1 MDFFEHQEQARKKS
15 GVLVFYF
22 VLAILGIVGSIYL
35 VAVLASGWQGEHYQ
49 LRSLWN
55 ADIFLPTAIGTVAV
69 ILLGSGYKVMQ
80 LSGGGSVVAKELGG
94 RRVDQRT
101 TDFEERKLLNVV
113 EEMAIAAGM
122 PVPEVYVM
130 DNEEGINA
138 FAAGRTPSDAVI
150 GVTRGTIKFLSR
162 DELQGV
168 IAHEFSHIINGDM
181 RLNMRLIGLLFGI
194 LFIAMIGQMMMR
206 GAANSAR
213 YSRNRE
219 GGGSALA
226 FLLIG
231 VAVMA
236 IGYIGLFFGKLIKAA
251 VSRQREYLA
260 DASAVQF
267 TRNPDGI
274 AGALRKIGGLAQ
286 RSSLQT
292 PMAEEASHMFFG
304 DCHLRSAVSSALAT
318 HPPLDVRIKRVDPTW
333 DGKFPKVTLPDI
345 SSGRDEVGAKGGK
358 SGKGARSG
366 RPGVALPLP
375 GFPDIAIGGIS
386 NLTEAEAF
394 QSMSNL
400 HGEQVAFGES
410 VHAGLPTEWLE
421 AVHSEAGAQAVV
433 FALLLAQD
441 DDLRAA
447 ELERLS
453 HATDPKTYR
462 ETVELHAAFADLHS
476 SIKLALIDLAIPTL
490 KRLGASEYTR
500 FHDIKQQLIE
510 SDQQVDLF
518 EFTLMKIIDRY
529 ITQQSPPAI
538 KYRKI
543 DDLHDEAS
551 VLITT
556 LAQLGSRDPDQVAA
570 AFRAGSSLIEDE
582 VGRPLKIKSAGECGL
597 GQIDAAL
604 KKFERSTPLVKR
616 RLLFAA
622 GKTVMADTMLTSDE
636 AELIRAIAD
645 AIGSPIPPFVKT
657 TAAVA

>member
-15 GVLVFYF
+15 GALVFYF
-22 VLAILGIVGSIYL
+22 ALAVIGIVASIYL
-35 VAVLASGWQGEHYQ
+35 VAVLVSGWQGERYQ

-55 ADIFLPTAIGTVAV
+55 PEIFVPSAVGTLAV

-80 LSGGGSVVAKELGG
+80 LSGGGAVVAKELGG

-113 EEMAIAAGM
+113 EEMAIAAGT

-168 IAHEFSHIINGDM
+168 IAHEFSHILNGDM

-194 LFIAMIGQMMMR
+194 LFIAMIGQMMLR
-206 GAANSAR
+206 GAANTAR
-213 YSRNRE
+213 YSRSRE
-219 GGGSALA
+219 GGGGALA

-231 VAVMA
+231 GAVMA

-274 AGALRKIGGLAQ
+274 AGALRKIGGLSQ
-286 RSSLQT
+286 RSSLNT
-292 PMAEEASHMFFG
+292 AMAEEASHMFFG
-304 DCHLRSAVSSALAT
+304 DCRLRSAVSSAMST

-333 DGKFPKVTLPDI
+333 DGKFAKVTLPDI
-345 SSGRDEVGAKGGK
+345 STGREEVGSKGGRR
-358 SGKGARSG
+358 GAG
-366 RPGVALPLP
+366 GHATIPLP
-375 GFPDIAIGGIS
+375 GFPQSEHGGILG
-386 NLTEAEAF
+386 LTEAEAF

-400 HGEQVAFGES
+400 NGDQVEFGENL
-410 VHAGLPTEWLE
+410 HAGLPAKWLE
-421 AVHSEAGAQAVV
+421 AAHSEAGAQALV

-441 DDLRAA
+441 DDLRAQ
-447 ELERLS
+447 ELQRLS
-453 HATDPKTYR
+453 EATDPNTFR
-462 ETVELHAAFADLHS
+462 ETVELHGAFDDLHS

-490 KRLGASEYTR
+490 KRLGATEYTR
-500 FHDIKQQLIE
+500 FHRVKQELIA

-518 EFTLMKIIDRY
+518 EFTLLKIIDRNLV
-529 ITQQSPPAI
+529 QQSPPRI
-538 KYRKI
+538 KYRQI
-543 DDLHDEAS
+543 DALYNEAS

-556 LAQLGSRDPDQVAA
+556 LAQLGSRDADQVAA
-570 AFRAGSSLIEDE
+570 AFIAGSNLIQEE
-582 VGRPLKIKSAGECGL
+582 TGRPLTSKSAGECGL
-597 GQIDAAL
+597 NHIDEAL
-604 KKFERSTPLVKR
+604 KKFERSTPLVKK

-622 GKTVMADTMLTSDE
+622 GKTVMADKVLTSDE

-645 AIGSPIPPFVKT
+645 AIGCPIPPFVKT
-657 TAAVA
+657 QAA

>member
-35 VAVLASGWQGEHYQ
+35 VAVLVSGWQGERYH

-80 LSGGGSVVAKELGG
+80 LSGGGAVVAKELGG

-213 YSRNRE
+213 YSRSRE
-219 GGGSALA
+219 GGGNALA
-226 FLLIG
+226 FLVIG
-231 VAVMA
+231 LAVMA

-274 AGALRKIGGLAQ
+274 AGALRKIGGLTQ
-286 RSSLQT
+286 RSSLRT

-318 HPPLDVRIKRVDPTW
+318 HPPLDARIKRVDPTW

-345 SSGRDEVGAKGGK
+345 SSGREQV
-358 SGKGARSG
+358 GARSG
-366 RPGVALPLP
+366 QGGQSRGSGGAIALP
-375 GFPDIAIGGIS
+375 GFPDIAMGGIS

-400 HGEQVAFGES
+400 SGEQVAFGES

-441 DDLRAA
+441 DDLRSA

-490 KRLGASEYTR
+490 KRLGASEYSR
-500 FHDIKQQLIE
+500 FHNIKQQLIE
-510 SDQQVDLF
+510 SDRQVDLF
-518 EFTLMKIIDRY
+518 EFTLLKIIDRY
-529 ITQQSPPAI
+529 LVQQSPPAI

-556 LAQLGSRDPDQVAA
+556 LAQLGSRDPDQVAT
-570 AFRAGSSLIEDE
+570 AFRAGSSLIEE
-582 VGRPLKIKSAGECGL
+582 EAGRPLNIKSAEECGL

-604 KKFERSTPLVKR
+604 KKFERSTPLVKK

-622 GKTVMADTMLTSDE
+622 GKTVMADKMLSSDE

-657 TAAVA
+657 EGV

>member
-1 MDFFEHQEQARKKS
+1 VDFFEHQEQARKKS

-22 VLAILGIVGSIYL
+22 VLAVIGIVASIYF
-35 VAVLASGWQGEHYQ
+35 VAVLVSGWQGERYQ

-55 ADIFLPTAIGTVAV
+55 PGIFVPSAIGTLAV
-69 ILLGSGYKVMQ
+69 ILLGSGYKIMQ
-80 LSGGGSVVAKELGG
+80 LSGGGAVVAKDLGG

-168 IAHEFSHIINGDM
+168 IAHEFSHILNGDM

-206 GAANSAR
+206 GAANTAR
-213 YSRNRE
+213 YSRSRE
-219 GGGSALA
+219 GGGGALA
-226 FLLIG
+226 FLVIG

-274 AGALRKIGGLAQ
+274 AGALRKIGGLTQ
-286 RSSLQT
+286 RSSLNT
-292 PMAEEASHMFFG
+292 AMAEEASHMFFG
-304 DCHLRSAVSSALAT
+304 DCKLRSSVSAALAT
-318 HPPLDVRIKRVDPTW
+318 HPPLDVRIKKIDAAW

-345 SSGRDEVGAKGGK
+345 SSGREEVGAKGGK
-358 SGKGARSG
+358 RSTG
-366 RPGVALPLP
+366 GGHSAFPLP
-375 GFPDIAIGGIS
+375 GFPQSEHGGILG
-386 NLTEAEAF
+386 LTEAQAF

-400 HGEQVAFGES
+400 HGEQVELGENI
-410 VHAGLPTEWLE
+410 HAGMPAKWLE
-421 AVHSEAGAQAVV
+421 AAHSEAGAQALV

-441 DDLRAA
+441 DNLRAQ
-447 ELERLS
+447 ELQRLS
-453 HATDPKTYR
+453 EATDPATYQ
-462 ETVELHAAFADLHS
+462 ETVELHSAFADLHS

-500 FHDIKQQLIE
+500 FHDIKQQLIA

-518 EFTLMKIIDRY
+518 EFTLLKIIDRY
-529 ITQQSPPAI
+529 LVQQSPPRI
-538 KYRKI
+538 KYRQI
-543 DDLHDEAS
+543 DALHSEAS

-556 LAQLGSRDPDQVAA
+556 LAQLGSRDADQVAA
-570 AFRAGSSLIEDE
+570 AFRAGSSLIQEE
-582 VGRPLKIKSAGECGL
+582 TGRPLTSKSAGECGL
-597 GQIDAAL
+597 GQIDEAL
-604 KKFERSTPLVKR
+604 KKFERSTPLVKK

-622 GKTVMADTMLTSDE
+622 GKTVMADQVLTSDE

-645 AIGSPIPPFVKT
+645 AIGCPIPPFVKT
-657 TAAVA
+657 QAEAA